1 MGQDT
6 VVGNKGSCWVGE
18 RFVVVVLAVTRSIP
32 HCPFCAGE
40 RQRMV
45 QLEDP
50 FVRWCGVR
58 MCGGGGERGCST
70 DSFYSIASKVVKC
83 VLGSAVHG
91 HASPTSQLVAQS

>member
-1 MGQDT
+1 MAVMTTMGQDT

-45 QLEDP
+45 QSEDP
-50 FVRWCGVR
+50 FRAFEDSGVGYV
-58 MCGGGGERGCST
+58 CVVGRGT
-70 DSFYSIASKVVKC
+70 WLFY
-83 VLGSAVHG
+83 
-91 HASPTSQLVAQS
+91 